1 MAAVVMAPTTDLVA
15 LGKHAAN
22 VLPSYAVPIFLRA
35 LPQYV
40 NRPGPCSRS
49 WTRRTDEAPT
59 LSRRAWPQDRDHRHL
74 QAPK

>member
-1 MAAVVMAPTTDLVA
+1 MRAQTFTPPHRVCGLLQDGRAGMAAVVMAPTTDLVA

-40 NRPGPCSRS
+40 NRPGPCGRPS
-49 WTRRTDEAPT
+49 TQRTD
-59 LSRRAWPQDRDHRHL
+59 
-74 QAPK
+74 

>member
-22 VLPSYAVPIFLRA
+22 VLPSYAIPIFLRA

-40 NRPGPCSRS
+40 NLPGPCSRS
-49 WTRRTDEAPT
+49 WTRRTD
-59 LSRRAWPQDRDHRHL
+59 
-74 QAPK
+74 